1 MRVLL
6 DECVPKRL
14 GRFLSD
20 HDILTTPQ
28 AGWAG
33 ITNGELL
40 RLASKDFDVFVTV
53 DRNLAFQQNPANLPI
68 PIIVIHARS
77 NKLKDMQQFV
87 PALQQTLSS
96 MLARQVYHIGA
107 LRLVDMSNAPN

>member
-1 MRVLL
+1 MKILL

-14 GRFLSD
+14 GRLLSE
-20 HDILTTPQ
+20 HDVVTTPQ

-40 RLASKDFDVFVTV
+40 QRASKDFDVFVTV
-53 DRNLAFQQNPANLPI
+53 DRNLAFQQNPSNLPL
-68 PIIVIHARS
+68 PVIVIHARS
-77 NKLKDMQQFV
+77 NKLKDLLHHV

-96 MLARQVYHIGA
+96 MLARQVYHIGG
-107 LRLVDMSNAPN
+107 LRLLDLSSN

>member
-1 MRVLL
+1 MKVLL

-14 GRFLSD
+14 ARLLSE
-20 HDILTTPQ
+20 HDVITTPQ

-40 RLASKDFDVFVTV
+40 QRASKNFDVFVTV
-53 DRNLAFQQNPANLPI
+53 DRNLAFQQNPSNLPL
-68 PIIVIHARS
+68 PVIVIHARS
-77 NKLKDMQQFV
+77 NKLRDLVDHV

-96 MLARQVYHIGA
+96 VLTRQVYHIGL
-107 LRLVDMSNAPN
+107 LRLLELSSN